1 MRGTQG
7 LIAPVRGSLTPFPSS
22 MPSSAVCK
30 KREKEVFCGILM
42 IFNKLPWYKNAQ
54 CIPDVKVK
62 EHQNPRLIQAEKRI
76 SMATRAHILQEGHTT
91 RLQKQ
96 SGLNRQLKERITAW
110 MFSAPAL
117 LLLLF
122 FLIVPFCMAIYFSLT
137 DQRLLP
143 GPFPTQFVGLQ
154 NFIRLLSDDA
164 FHHALINNFLFA
176 LVVVPLQAAFALLL
190 GILTNQKIRGIVFF
204 RTIYFMPVVT
214 TMVVIA
220 VIWTFFYSSDHGLV
234 NEFLGAISFGHLG
247 PYQWLNDTHLAL
259 PAIMFMSIW
268 QGVGFQMVIFLAGL
282 QNIPEELYEA
292 GKLDG
297 AGNWNRFIHITIP
310 QLRNTFLFVII
321 ATTILSF
328 KLFAQVQI
336 MTQGGP
342 DNATITTVYEIV
354 NQGFSSLHVGYASA
368 MAIVFFVIVLVI
380 SLLQRIFIPA
390 ER

>member
-1 MRGTQG
+1 
-7 LIAPVRGSLTPFPSS
+7 
-22 MPSSAVCK
+22 
-30 KREKEVFCGILM
+30 
-42 IFNKLPWYKNAQ
+42 
-54 CIPDVKVK
+54 
-62 EHQNPRLIQAEKRI
+62 
-76 SMATRAHILQEGHTT
+76 MATRAHILQEGHTT